1 MSEITTAFVGLDVHK
16 DSIAIAVAQPGRA
29 APRFLGT
36 TGPVLAEVEKALS
49 HCGTPPQLLIVYEAG
64 PCGYGL
70 ARQLCARGYRCE
82 VIAPTLIPRKP
93 GDRIKTDRRDA
104 LALAHFARAGD
115 LTPVAVPQE
124 PDEAIRDLSRAREDA
139 VRARLKARQQLKAM
153 LLRHGQ
159 RYTGKKSWNAA
170 HERWLAAL
178 GFSHPA
184 QNIAFLEYH
193 AMREHDEGN
202 PRKFY
207 VGIQAMIS
215 DSRQRQPRD
224 VPMQCGNQPA
234 NIRMIHR
241 RHKLRA
247 PRSPSRVMQQLHNLS
262 TIQAPE
268 PTARIPLAP
277 LDTRGP
283 YQNL

>member
-1 MSEITTAFVGLDVHK
+1 M
-16 DSIAIAVAQPGRA
+16 
-29 APRFLGT
+29 
-36 TGPVLAEVEKALS
+36 
-49 HCGTPPQLLIVYEAG
+49 QLLIVHEAG

-82 VIAPTLIPRKP
+82 VIAPTMIPRKP

-115 LTPVAVPQE
+115 LTPVLIPEE

-139 VRARLKARQQLKAM
+139 VRAGLKARQQLKAM

-207 VGIQAMIS
+207 GGIQGMIP
-215 DSRQRQPRD
+215 DARQRQPRD
-224 VPMQCGNQPA
+224 VPMQCGNQSA
-234 NIRMIHR
+234 NIRVIHR

-247 PRSPSRVMQQLHNLS
+247 SHSPSRV
-262 TIQAPE
+262 TP
-268 PTARIPLAP
+268 
-277 LDTRGP
+277 
-283 YQNL
+283 